1 MPLPSLPSATHR
13 RRIAKRQAAERRG
26 RGAER
31 LAALLL
37 RLKGYRILA
46 QGFRLPVG
54 EIDLIAA
61 RRGIVAFVEVKR
73 RGDVV
78 SAIEAIS
85 TRQRRRIAHA
95 AEAFMATRPDLAARS
110 QRFDVV
116 LVAPRRLPRH
126 ILDAWR
132 P

>member
-1 MPLPSLPSATHR
+1 MPLPSPPSATAR
-13 RRIAKRQAAERRG
+13 RQAAERSG

-31 LAALLL
+31 LAAALL

-46 QGFRLPVG
+46 RGFRLPVG
-54 EIDLIAA
+54 EIDLIAR

-73 RGDVV
+73 RGDMTG
-78 SAIEAIS
+78 AIESIS
-85 TRQRRRIAHA
+85 SRQRRRIAHA
-95 AEAFMATRPDLAARS
+95 AEAFIAGRPELAALS
-110 QRFDVV
+110 LRFDVV

>member
-1 MPLPSLPSATHR
+1 MPLPSPPSGTARRPLPER
-13 RRIAKRQAAERRG
+13 RAAERRG

-31 LAALLL
+31 IAALLL

-46 QGFRLPVG
+46 RGFRLPIG
-54 EIDLIAA
+54 EIDLIA
-61 RRGIVAFVEVKR
+61 RRGGIIAFIEVKR
-73 RGDVV
+73 RGDMV
-78 SAIEAIS
+78 SAIESIS
-85 TRQRRRIAHA
+85 HRQRRRIAHA
-95 AEAFMATRPDLAARS
+95 AEAFVATRPALAPLS
-110 QRFDVV
+110 HRFDVV

>member
-1 MPLPSLPSATHR
+1 MPLRSPPSATAR
-13 RRIAKRQAAERRG
+13 RQAAERRG
-26 RGAER
+26 HGAER
-31 LAALLL
+31 LAAVLL

-54 EIDLIAA
+54 EIDLVAR
-61 RRGIVAFVEVKR
+61 RRGIVVFVEVKR
-73 RGDVV
+73 RGDMIG
-78 SAIEAIS
+78 AIESIS
-85 TRQRRRIAHA
+85 TRQRRRIARA
-95 AEAFMATRPDLAARS
+95 AEAFIAGRPELAALS
-110 QRFDVV
+110 LRFDVV

>member
-1 MPLPSLPSATHR
+1 MPSLPSATAR
-13 RRIAKRQAAERRG
+13 RQAAERRG

-31 LAALLL
+31 LAAALL

-46 QGFRLPVG
+46 RGFRLPVG
-54 EIDLIAA
+54 EIDLIAR

-73 RGDVV
+73 RGDMTG
-78 SAIEAIS
+78 AIESIS
-85 TRQRRRIAHA
+85 SRQRRRIAHA
-95 AEAFMATRPDLAARS
+95 AEAFIAGRPELAALS
-110 QRFDVV
+110 LRFDVV

>member
-1 MPLPSLPSATHR
+1 MPLPSPPSATAR
-13 RRIAKRQAAERRG
+13 RRLAERRG
-26 RGAER
+26 HGAER
-31 LAALLL
+31 LAAMLL

-46 QGFRLPVG
+46 RGFRLPVG
-54 EIDLIAA
+54 EIDLVAA
-61 RRGIVAFVEVKR
+61 RGGVVAFVEVKR
-73 RGDVV
+73 RGDLVG
-78 SAIEAIS
+78 AIEAIS
-85 TRQRRRIAHA
+85 SRQRRRIARA
-95 AEAFMATRPDLAARS
+95 AEAFMAARPDLAGKD

>member
-1 MPLPSLPSATHR
+1 MPLPSRPSATDR
-13 RRIAKRQAAERRG
+13 RRAAERRG

-31 LAALLL
+31 LAAALL

-46 QGFRLPVG
+46 RGFRVPVG
-54 EIDLIAA
+54 EIDLVA
-61 RRGIVAFVEVKR
+61 RRWGVVAFVEVKR

-78 SAIEAIS
+78 SAIESIS

-95 AEAFMATRPDLAARS
+95 AEAFIAGRPELAGLT

>member
-1 MPLPSLPSATHR
+1 MPSPRSVIAR
-13 RRIAKRQAAERRG
+13 RPQAHRQAAERRG

-46 QGFRLPVG
+46 HGFRLPIG
-54 EIDLIAA
+54 EIDLIA
-61 RRGIVAFVEVKR
+61 RRGGVIAFVEVKR
-73 RGDVV
+73 RGDMV
-78 SAIEAIS
+78 SAIDSIS
-85 TRQRRRIAHA
+85 HRQRRRIAHA
-95 AEAFMATRPDLAARS
+95 AEAFVATRPDLARLS
-110 QRFDVV
+110 HRFDVV